1 MDTTVRCLGKQTR
14 AAPQRERCVTMT
26 RWAALCELAKRDP
39 QGAARTFLAE
49 ADGDSALRL
58 MDAALWRE
66 EGLADFELNGAPVL
80 IAGRWGKFWFA
91 PDSYS
96 KVLLP
101 PAPRVPPRGLV
112 ALARAVV
119 DRMVN

>member
-1 MDTTVRCLGKQTR
+1 M
-14 AAPQRERCVTMT
+14 TME

-39 QGAARTFLAE
+39 RGAARAFLVE

-58 MDAALWRE
+58 MDAALWQE
-66 EGLADFELNGAPVL
+66 EDLADFELNGTPVM

-91 PDSYS
+91 PDSYR

-119 DRMVN
+119 DKVAN